1 MSRDAGRDRDDAER
15 KARLQESV
23 ADFEAAIK
31 ADVYAKL
38 QEGLENQAGLGEA
51 GLDDPGLLRDLPPDV
66 GFDVVFRRLRE
77 VIVEQVAVRPSVLN
91 EYNVRALD
99 VLTPAETEAEPAAP
113 SELVQV
119 ERTVVFSDLEGFTA
133 FTVEKGDLEASA
145 LLTDHYDEVDAI
157 VRGRGGSVV
166 KQIGDGHML
175 SFEHPAAAVM
185 ASLDLVAASPG
196 NLRLRAGAHGGAVVA
211 AGDDLLGGVVNL
223 AARVTDLASGG
234 ESVVTTMVRDGAG
247 TLPRIVYEPARLESV
262 PGVDV
267 PVEVCS
273 VRRR

>member
-1 MSRDAGRDRDDAER
+1 MSREAGRDRDDSER
-15 KARLQESV
+15 KARLRESG
-23 ADFEAAIK
+23 ANLEAAIK

-38 QEGLENQAGLGEA
+38 LEGLENQPGLGEA
-51 GLDDPGLLRDLPPDV
+51 GLDDPGVLREPPPDAR
-66 GFDVVFRRLRE
+66 FDAAFRRLRE
-77 VIVEQVAVRPSVLN
+77 VIAEEVAVRPSVLN
-91 EYNVRALD
+91 EYDVRALD
-99 VLTPAETEAEPAAP
+99 ILTPVENEVEPAAS

-157 VRGRGGSVV
+157 VRSRGGLVV
-166 KQIGDGHML
+166 KKIGDGHML
-175 SFEHPAAAVM
+175 SFEQPAAAVM
-185 ASLDLVAASPG
+185 ASLDLVAATFG

-211 AGDDLLGGVVNL
+211 VGDDLLGGVVNL

-247 TLPRIVYEPARLESV
+247 ALPRIVYETARLETV
-262 PGVDV
+262 PGFDV

-273 VRRR
+273 VRRG

>member
-1 MSRDAGRDRDDAER
+1 MSREADWDREGAKR
-15 KARLQESV
+15 KARRQESV
-23 ADFEAAIK
+23 SDLEAAIK

-38 QEGLENQAGLGEA
+38 LEGLEDQIRLGEA
-51 GLDDPGLLRDLPPDV
+51 GLDDPGALRELPPDV
-66 GFDVVFRRLRE
+66 GFDAVFRRLRE
-77 VIVEQVAVRPSVLN
+77 AIVEEVAVRPSVLN
-91 EYNVRALD
+91 VYDVRALD
-99 VLTPAETEAEPAAP
+99 VLTPAGDEVEPAAP

-119 ERTVVFSDLEGFTA
+119 ERTVVFTDLEGFTA

-157 VRGRGGSVV
+157 VRSRGGVVV
-166 KQIGDGHML
+166 KKIGDGHML
-175 SFEHPAAAVM
+175 SFEQPAAAVM
-185 ASLDLVAASPG
+185 ASLDLVAATPG
-196 NLRLRAGAHGGAVVA
+196 HLRLRAGAHGGAVVA
-211 AGDDLLGGVVNL
+211 ADDDLLGGVVNL

-247 TLPRIVYEPARLESV
+247 TLPQIVYEAARLETV

-273 VRRR
+273 VRRG